1 MLGPEH
7 PAWQRLNNY
16 VEEAIRRQPPEMA
29 VRARQMWD
37 SGRYNLEIYMG
48 VDDERRAD
56 PNTLTYIVQ
65 LPSADGDGWK
75 TLCRVHHSLLGL
87 PDDEVIAEAKSLLW
101 QHGID
106 IPKDASSITDP

>member
-7 PAWQRLNNY
+7 PAWQRLNDY

-37 SGRYNLEIYMG
+37 SGRYNLEIYIG
-48 VDDERRAD
+48 VDEERRAD

-65 LPSADGDGWK
+65 LPTGVGGWK
-75 TLCRVHHSLLGL
+75 TLCRVHHSRLGL

-101 QHGID
+101 QYGVGTPDD
-106 IPKDASSITDP
+106 ISSITDP